1 MSGIVGSSSLSVV
14 SGSPAPPVRQ
24 RLHFL
29 MAMRLDAEHSAS
41 DQSQAEE
48 PLLAVSLLLC
58 RNRNISERMLRRP
71 KHFRRNAKRY
81 DPNASD
87 SSSPHA
93 SLQPSAIGF

>member
-1 MSGIVGSSSLSVV
+1 
-14 SGSPAPPVRQ
+14 
-24 RLHFL
+24 

-71 KHFRRNAKRY
+71 KNFRRNAKRY
-81 DPNASD
+81 DLNASD
-87 SSSPHA
+87 FLVAACIAATVSYWFLSQDNL
-93 SLQPSAIGF
+93 SLSDDGGSWGVGPAPMRN